1 MRSGMAERSALDA
14 IARIENALSRI
25 EAAARQDQA
34 AELAR
39 LRDTHDALRAR
50 VETAVQQLD
59 RLLADEEDA

>member
-25 EAAARQDQA
+25 EAAARQDHA

-39 LRDTHDALRAR
+39 LRDTHDALRAK